1 MHKLKLLRKAYL
13 TKYWRNYYS
22 QFGEDAVLREL
33 IGRKRNG
40 IYIDV
45 GCYHP
50 KKFSN
55 THFLRKLGWSGIN
68 VDLEDDK
75 IFLFKT
81 LRPDDHNV
89 VSAVSDLNKE
99 VLIFKDREY
108 SLGTTIEPNMIPDEI
123 KPSVERVRTR
133 TLNSIIAESKFNGRE
148 IDLLSIDAEGH
159 DFNVLRS
166 IDLAQY
172 KPKIIVIED
181 QSKNIEDILSRDL
194 YKHLRKQKYKLTSWV
209 HLSLIFTLDA

>member
-1 MHKLKLLRKAYL
+1 
-13 TKYWRNYYS
+13 
-22 QFGEDAVLREL
+22 
-33 IGRKRNG
+33 
-40 IYIDV
+40 
-45 GCYHP
+45 
-50 KKFSN
+50 
-55 THFLRKLGWSGIN
+55 
-68 VDLEDDK
+68 
-75 IFLFKT
+75 
-81 LRPDDHNV
+81 
-89 VSAVSDLNKE
+89 
-99 VLIFKDREY
+99 
-108 SLGTTIEPNMIPDEI
+108 MIPDEI